1 MEHRIIKAAAHR
13 DFTLDLVFEG
23 GDKARVDLAA
33 FIAGAR
39 VAENL
44 RSDPELFANF
54 ARIEGDGDWLSWPGH
69 VDIDADALWY
79 KAHPEE
85 LERDFGDAAA

>member
-13 DFTLDLVFEG
+13 DFTLELVFEG
-23 GDKARVDLAA
+23 GDRARVDLGT
-33 FIAGAR
+33 FMAGAQ
-39 VAENL
+39 VAERL
-44 RSDPELFANF
+44 RADPELFMTGL
-54 ARIEGDGDWLSWPGH
+54 RIEGDGDWLSWPGD